1 MIQIALL
8 LSKRKYDHAMSAREC
23 GMPILS
29 LDNSIRLSDHAMEQA
44 NH

>member
-8 LSKRKYDHAMSAREC
+8 LSKKSDHAMRAREC

-29 LDNSIRLSDHAMEQA
+29 LDNSIRLSDHTI
-44 NH
+44 